1 MIFGF
6 NTNVRVGEQLFHV
19 QTEDSG
25 PQRAV
30 IETLVFAQGRIV
42 YRHITSY
49 QALLGQDGWMDTLR
63 WKVEEQHGAVIEG
76 LRDGTLELALPAQPA
91 GLAVQLLN
99 PASWL
104 AGGTARLEVEVKS
117 LPDSAAVADAEVRVW
132 LEGASGPLEFLART
146 DEGGR
151 AVFSFPMPR
160 LGPAGTDL
168 VIRASS
174 PAGGDEI
181 RYTLRPK
188 AKDSA
193 AAERAAPADT
203 EPAPP
208 AES

>member
-30 IETLVFAQGRIV
+30 IETLVFAQGRVV
-42 YRHITSY
+42 YRRSSSY
-49 QALLGQDGWMDTLR
+49 QDVIGHEGWLDTLR
-63 WKVEEQHGAVIEG
+63 WKVEEQHGAVLEA
-76 LRDGTLELALPAQPA
+76 LRDGTLPLALPVQPP

-104 AGGTARLEVEVKS
+104 AAGTASLEIEVKA
-117 LPDSAAVADAEVRVW
+117 LPDSTPVPEAEVCVW
-132 LEGASGPLEFLART
+132 LQGASGPLEFLART
-146 DEGGR
+146 NEQGR
-151 AVFSFPMPR
+151 AVISFPMPR

-168 VIRASS
+168 IIRASS
-174 PAGGDEI
+174 AAGEDEI

-188 AKDSA
+188 AKVPASREPA
-193 AAERAAPADT
+193 GPADAG
-203 EPAPP
+203 PAPP
-208 AES
+208 AAS